1 MAEWDHT
8 VDFVSIG
15 SGGGGLMAAITARDA
30 GFSTLVVEKMP
41 FVGGS
46 TSMSGGVLWVP
57 NNPLMREEGVAD
69 SFEDGMAHFQA
80 LVGDAGSYSSPARRE
95 AYIKLG
101 SEVID
106 GLRAKGVRFIRAEG
120 YADYYS
126 SLDGGVVRGRSVE
139 CKPFDARQIPDY
151 ADKMLP
157 GIASM
162 IGMTVYTN
170 ELRSIQYVNRSSR
183 ALCVAV
189 RVGVRTVMGR
199 LLRKKLLTNG
209 SALIANLVKISQDQ
223 DVPIWLETPV
233 QELVV
238 EDGVV
243 VGVVVV
249 KDGEPFRIRA
259 THGVLLAAGGFS
271 RNGTMR
277 TAFSEH
283 TQPAD
288 ASHSVSS
295 PGDTGEVLE
304 MAVALGAK
312 TDLLDEAWWLPN
324 TLPELA
330 GTTVG
335 QGRQRPNTILVSHKG
350 TRFVNESNSMVE
362 VGKGMFADSDGT
374 AWLIHDDDYR
384 KRYVNGKGRPGALP
398 PGVIEGG
405 FLKRADTI
413 AELAGQIDVAPEV
426 LVETVA
432 TWNTSAVAGKD
443 PLFHRGESAYNQCMG
458 DPKRSLPN
466 PAVGPILQAPFYAAK
481 IIPADVGTCGGV
493 ITDEHGRVLGSDD
506 QPIRGLYA
514 TGNITATVM
523 GRTYPGAGA
532 SIANTIIFG
541 HAAARHA
548 VRSGGRHHEQTS
560 ASL

>member
-1 MAEWDHT
+1 MPEWDHT
-8 VDFVSIG
+8 VDLVSIG
-15 SGGGGLMAAITARDA
+15 SGGGGLMAAIAGRDA
-30 GFSTLVVEKMP
+30 GLSTLVVEKMP

-69 SFEDGMAHFQA
+69 SLENGMTYFDSV
-80 LVGDAGSYSSPARRE
+80 VGNVGPYSSPARRE

-101 SEVID
+101 SEVIET
-106 GLRAKGVRFIRAEG
+106 LRAKGVRFIRAEG

-126 SLDGGVVRGRSVE
+126 SLPGGVARGRAVE
-139 CKPFDARQIPDY
+139 CKPFDARQIPAY

-157 GIASM
+157 GLASM

-170 ELRSIQYVNRSSR
+170 ELRSIQYVNRSLR
-183 ALCVAV
+183 AFLVAM
-189 RVGVRTVMGR
+189 RVGIRTTIGR
-199 LLRKKLLTNG
+199 LLRRKLLTNG
-209 SALIANLVKISQDQ
+209 SALIANLVKIAQQ
-223 DVPIWLETPV
+223 QQVPIWLETPV
-233 QELVV
+233 RELVV
-238 EDGVV
+238 EGGRV
-243 VGVVVV
+243 VGIVVA
-249 KDGEPFRIRA
+249 KDGQPFRIRA
-259 THGVLLAAGGFS
+259 TRGVLLAAGGFS
-271 RNGTMR
+271 RNGEMR
-277 TAFSEH
+277 QKFSEH

-288 ASHSVSS
+288 ATYSVAN

-304 MAVALGAK
+304 QAIALGAK

-324 TLPELA
+324 AIRELA
-330 GTTVG
+330 ATTIG
-335 QGRQRPNTILVSHKG
+335 QGRQRPNTILVTDKG

-362 VGKGMFADSDGT
+362 VAKAMFAKSDGT

-398 PGVIEGG
+398 PGVVEGG

-413 AELAGQIDVAPEV
+413 EELATQIDVDPEV
-426 LVETVA
+426 LADTVA
-432 TWNTSAVAGKD
+432 TWNRSAVKGAD
-443 PLFHRGESAYNQCMG
+443 PVFHRGESAYNKCMG
-458 DPKRSLPN
+458 DPSRKVPN
-466 PAVGPILQAPFYAAK
+466 PAVGPILTAPFYAAK

-493 ITDEHGRVLGSDD
+493 ITDEHARVLGEDD
-506 QPIRGLYA
+506 QPIPGLYA

-541 HAAARHA
+541 YAAVKHAAA
-548 VRSGGRHHEQTS
+548 VV
-560 ASL
+560 